1 MEDNEIAE
9 KRHQK
14 RKTYCTVMRLLR
26 LFAAILAPF
35 VAYDAPYQ
43 YNAMSLHLRG
53 ERPSVVFSLS
63 FRAFRA
69 FRGFNCCFWANHF
82 GHAKL
87 YNQSRRVD
95 RVG

>member
-1 MEDNEIAE
+1 MEDNEIAA
-9 KRHQK
+9 KRHKK

-63 FRAFRA
+63 LLVRCGSALRL
-69 FRGFNCCFWANHF
+69 RCLGE
-82 GHAKL
+82 GETPG
-87 YNQSRRVD
+87 QRP
-95 RVG
+95 G

>member
-1 MEDNEIAE
+1 MEDNEIAA
-9 KRHQK
+9 KRHKK

-35 VAYDAPYQ
+35 VAYDAPYR

-63 FRAFRA
+63 LLVRCGSALRL
-69 FRGFNCCFWANHF
+69 RGL
-82 GHAKL
+82 GEGETPG
-87 YNQSRRVD
+87 QRP
-95 RVG
+95 G